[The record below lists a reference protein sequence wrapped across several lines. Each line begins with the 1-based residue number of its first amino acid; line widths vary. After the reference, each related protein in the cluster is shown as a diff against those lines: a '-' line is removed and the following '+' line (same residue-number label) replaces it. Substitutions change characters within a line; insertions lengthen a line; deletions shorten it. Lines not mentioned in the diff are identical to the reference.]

1 MNFQNIL
8 SDQTVQQIGWTLIH
22 FLWEA
27 AAAAIVLASVLLWLR
42 KSKAT
47 ARYIAA
53 CATLALM
60 VAVPCITFY
69 CVGKS
74 HVRAEVAADEG
85 AVAVSAAPEL
95 VKAQAPAETEPAITH
110 ASPSST
116 SPAGTLRLTEKAKL
130 LLEPALPYLV
140 FGWLAGVFALS
151 LWYVGGWSQL
161 QRYKRKMT
169 SAVSQRDCK
178 KVKELAEM
186 LRIRRAV
193 RVLQSALVQVPTV
206 VGWLRPVILLPAS
219 AMTGLS
225 FEQLEAILAHELAHI
240 RRCDYLVNMLQ
251 TVVEIL
257 GFYHPAVWWVSHKIR
272 VEREN
277 CCDDLAVAVCG
288 DKVRYARALALLEE
302 MRADRPRLAVAANAG
317 SLLGRIR
324 RLVGDASKENKSSAW
339 VGAVIT
345 LLVLALAIPS
355 TLALSGGSTSK
366 PEKVDARTLFE
377 NLRHAQRPVENMRV
391 EFGYETWGFPPGGAM
406 WSRKSDAGKR
416 KYVLWRHDYTALIS
430 GRRSRFEWQ
439 MRLFRNKDDKEPFQS
454 GRTISVF
461 DGNELHTLAEKSKRG
476 RRSPRDDNE
485 RQLLVLL
492 QAIPSDL
499 KDLMDY
505 EDLAEEFDFDVT
517 DGDKPGLYILDA
529 VRKEDDMHWQ
539 LTIDGNRGFNNVKT
553 VLFRSDGSDSVER
566 QTNVTLREYPGGIW
580 YPAEL
585 EKIDNSAAD
594 VGRRIVTTVS
604 AEFDVDVG
612 DDAFELKWPVGTKVF
627 DVFREGHVTIGEN
640 GEPEEFAPLSDDRP
654 RPRRTPA
661 VRTSP
666 SKSRFMVA
674 MAQGVTVELVGVCE
688 HPSDGRQ
695 WWRPDGRNLAEDA
708 RPYQKL
714 NMLALPRNQQ
724 ENKLLELA
732 VRVTNVDYEPAGI
745 TSDAGDRGF
754 RKYGDNIYA
763 ATIEVPKNQN
773 QQDITLGMAAG
784 VWETAAISEA
794 AFGRRSRRITEG
806 FAFTEAYSTTE
817 GAAVTITHETDAG
830 NTDFRIVCRDKS
842 GNIHP
847 ADSCSS
853 KSFGAWTQTTALFS
867 DLTAEAIGV
876 FEFHTRPFVW
886 VRFSNVSLRPGVHTD
901 VVISA
906 EGKVRRPPAR
916 RPQPAATTARP
927 RKAVTPTARRP
938 RPAATP
944 ERPEAPAKKDIA
956 ANLQI
961 LNKHQEQLRMDLRF
975 AEEALEEVR
984 RRYGLGDLEE
994 RSYPHHITQRLIRLQ
1009 QQRDDC
1015 LLEVAQLQ
1023 AKIGILE
1030 QEDTPGGKA
1039 NLKKARDEYIILQ
1052 NKLAQ
1057 LRVMCI
1063 EARNKNNRLDQ
1074 ARTQYQQRAAI
1085 RDERMRALDEIKA
1098 QIEKLKIVY
1107 EQSKP
1112 KVTPRRRDVK

>member
-42 KSKAT
+42 KSKAA

-60 VAVPCITFY
+60 VAAPCVTFY

-85 AVAVSAAPEL
+85 AVAVSAAPVL
-95 VKAQAPAETEPAITH
+95 VEAQAPAETEPAITH

-116 SPAGTLRLTEKAKL
+116 SPAGSLRLTERAKL

-151 LWYVGGWSQL
+151 LWYVGGWGQL

-366 PEKVDARTLFE
+366 PEKTDARTLFE
-377 NLRHAQRPVENMRV
+377 NLRHAQRPVENMRL
-391 EFGYETWGFPPGGAM
+391 EFGYESWAFPPGG
-406 WSRKSDAGKR
+406 SRWRTGADANEK

-439 MRLFRNKDDKEPFQS
+439 MRLFRNKGDKEPFQS
-454 GRTISVF
+454 GRTISIF
-461 DGNELHTLAEKSKRG
+461 DGNELCTMTEERKKG

-499 KDLMDY
+499 KDLVDY
-505 EDLAEEFDFDVT
+505 DKLAEEFDFDVM

-529 VRKEDDMHWQ
+529 VRKEDGMHWQ

-585 EKIDNSAAD
+585 EKINNSAAD
-594 VGRRIVTTVS
+594 VGRRIVTTVN

-612 DDAFELKWPVGTKVF
+612 ADAFELKWPAGTKVF
-627 DVFREGHVTIGEN
+627 DVFREGHVTIGDN
-640 GEPEEFAPLSDDRP
+640 GEPAEFTPLSDDRP
-654 RPRRTPA
+654 RPRRAPA
-661 VRTSP
+661 STKP
-666 SKSRFMVA
+666 TESRFMVA

-695 WWRPDGRNLAEDA
+695 WWRPDGSLLKD
-708 RPYQKL
+708 RPYKSTGSIL
-714 NMLALPRNQQ
+714 PPEAGFKYYEFALRLESPRRTSIKWSVPGGKRGSDTGRPIGQDGQHIEELRAYTVNQPEDRETALVRIGITAGDWDTIATHPAEVDEQ
-724 ENKLLELA
+724 TYNTADHAVAFGIAHEVSGYTLLPVVHNYNRGKTTVA
-732 VRVTNVDYEPAGI
+732 VRVI
-745 TSDAGDRGF
+745 
-754 RKYGDNIYA
+754 
-763 ATIEVPKNQN
+763 
-773 QQDITLGMAAG
+773 
-784 VWETAAISEA
+784 
-794 AFGRRSRRITEG
+794 
-806 FAFTEAYSTTE
+806 
-817 GAAVTITHETDAG
+817 AVTNSGAQIQSG
-830 NTDFRIVCRDKS
+830 CS
-842 GNIHP
+842 GSGGNILNSLTYRFP
-847 ADSCSS
+847 TPL
-853 KSFGAWTQTTALFS
+853 KNIKQFQFQT
-867 DLTAEAIGV
+867 
-876 FEFHTRPFVW
+876 RQYQW
-886 VRFSNVSLRPGVHTD
+886 VTFNNVSLRPGVQTD

-906 EGKVRRPPAR
+906 EGPVRPP
-916 RPQPAATTARP
+916 
-927 RKAVTPTARRP
+927 ARRP

-944 ERPEAPAKKDIA
+944 ERPEAPAKQDIA
-956 ANLQI
+956 AKLQI
-961 LNKHQEQLRMDLRF
+961 LIKHQKQLQTDLWS
-975 AEEALEEVR
+975 AEEALEDTR

-994 RSYPHHITQRLIRLQ
+994 RAYPHHITQRLIRLQ

-1015 LLEVAQLQ
+1015 LLEVAQVQ

-1030 QEDTPGGKA
+1030 QEDTPGGKE
-1039 NLKKARDEYIILQ
+1039 NLKKTRDEYVILQ
-1052 NKLAQ
+1052 SKLEQ
-1057 LRVMCI
+1057 LNRMCE
-1063 EARNKNNRLDQ
+1063 EAAAKKRELDQ

-1085 RDERMRALDEIKA
+1085 RDERMRALDEIKGE
-1098 QIEKLKIVY
+1098 IEKLKIVY
-1107 EQSKP
+1107 EQSEP
-1112 KVTPRRRDVK
+1112 KVTPRRLK

>member
-169 SAVSQRDCK
+169 SAVSQRDYK

-454 GRTISVF
+454 GRT
-461 DGNELHTLAEKSKRG
+461 
-476 RRSPRDDNE
+476 
-485 RQLLVLL
+485 
-492 QAIPSDL
+492 
-499 KDLMDY
+499 
-505 EDLAEEFDFDVT
+505 
-517 DGDKPGLYILDA
+517 
-529 VRKEDDMHWQ
+529 
-539 LTIDGNRGFNNVKT
+539 
-553 VLFRSDGSDSVER
+553 
-566 QTNVTLREYPGGIW
+566 
-580 YPAEL
+580 
-585 EKIDNSAAD
+585 
-594 VGRRIVTTVS
+594 
-604 AEFDVDVG
+604 
-612 DDAFELKWPVGTKVF
+612 
-627 DVFREGHVTIGEN
+627 
-640 GEPEEFAPLSDDRP
+640 
-654 RPRRTPA
+654 
-661 VRTSP
+661 
-666 SKSRFMVA
+666 
-674 MAQGVTVELVGVCE
+674 
-688 HPSDGRQ
+688 
-695 WWRPDGRNLAEDA
+695 
-708 RPYQKL
+708 
-714 NMLALPRNQQ
+714 
-724 ENKLLELA
+724 
-732 VRVTNVDYEPAGI
+732 
-745 TSDAGDRGF
+745 
-754 RKYGDNIYA
+754 
-763 ATIEVPKNQN
+763 
-773 QQDITLGMAAG
+773 
-784 VWETAAISEA
+784 
-794 AFGRRSRRITEG
+794 
-806 FAFTEAYSTTE
+806 
-817 GAAVTITHETDAG
+817 
-830 NTDFRIVCRDKS
+830 
-842 GNIHP
+842 
-847 ADSCSS
+847 
-853 KSFGAWTQTTALFS
+853 
-867 DLTAEAIGV
+867 
-876 FEFHTRPFVW
+876 
-886 VRFSNVSLRPGVHTD
+886 
-901 VVISA
+901 
-906 EGKVRRPPAR
+906 
-916 RPQPAATTARP
+916 
-927 RKAVTPTARRP
+927 
-938 RPAATP
+938 
-944 ERPEAPAKKDIA
+944 
-956 ANLQI
+956 
-961 LNKHQEQLRMDLRF
+961 
-975 AEEALEEVR
+975 
-984 RRYGLGDLEE
+984 
-994 RSYPHHITQRLIRLQ
+994 
-1009 QQRDDC
+1009 
-1015 LLEVAQLQ
+1015 
-1023 AKIGILE
+1023 
-1030 QEDTPGGKA
+1030 
-1039 NLKKARDEYIILQ
+1039 
-1052 NKLAQ
+1052 
-1057 LRVMCI
+1057 
-1063 EARNKNNRLDQ
+1063 
-1074 ARTQYQQRAAI
+1074 
-1085 RDERMRALDEIKA
+1085 
-1098 QIEKLKIVY
+1098 
-1107 EQSKP
+1107 
-1112 KVTPRRRDVK
+1112 

>member
-22 FLWEA
+22 FLWQA

-42 KSKAT
+42 KSKAS

-60 VAVPCITFY
+60 VAAPCVTFY

-74 HVRAEVAADEG
+74 HVRAEVAADGG
-85 AVAVSAAPEL
+85 AVAISAAPVL
-95 VKAQAPAETEPAITH
+95 VEALAPAGTEPAITH

-169 SAVSQRDCK
+169 SAVSQRDYR
-178 KVKELAEM
+178 KVKELAEL

-251 TVVEIL
+251 TTVEIL

-366 PEKVDARTLFE
+366 PEKPDARTLFE

-391 EFGYETWGFPPGGAM
+391 EFGYESWAFPPGG
-406 WSRKSDAGKR
+406 SRWRTGADANRK

-439 MRLFRNKDDKEPFQS
+439 MSLFRNKDDKEPFQS

-461 DGNELHTLAEKSKRG
+461 DGQELRSLAENSKKG

-485 RQLLVLL
+485 RRLLVLL

-499 KDLMDY
+499 KDLVYY
-505 EDLAEEFDFDVT
+505 EKIADEYNFDVIE
-517 DGDKPGLYILDA
+517 GDKPGLYILDA
-529 VRKEDDMHWQ
+529 VRKEDGMHWQ

-553 VLFRSDGSDSVER
+553 VLFRSDGSDSVSR

-585 EKIDNSAAD
+585 EKIDNSAVD

-612 DDAFELKWPVGTKVF
+612 ADAFELKWPAGTKVF
-627 DVFREGHVTIGEN
+627 DVFRKGHVTIGEN
-640 GEPEEFAPLSDDRP
+640 GEPAEFTPLSDDRP
-654 RPRRTPA
+654 RPRRAPATEQSREKPYDYFLFFQGRDSLMMAKVLPDGFELKNLDATVRVRSDSTNFLHVSNGKVYCMSLGVFKAIDIESSQVDEIAHIDGYFYDDGCLYAHAGEEWSIYDLRKRAYRKDMPFAAPAYHLSPMERRVAFSPDKKRLAYFIYKAEAGVQLKVVNTVTGQVTEPCPPFVYHESPAGWADALARFRFVWLDSENILYFRTENLGKWENALNHLVKTNVVTGETKDVAPFPAPGFCTAELLLPELESEPVLVVDSGPGKGRYRVDLEQGRIIKGDTRLGEFRLSAGGYFTALELHRPDSIHHRDKQIAGPAIAAVSPDGKRIIWTVYGRPRNRAEARRQAQLGYYDSDEQA
-661 VRTSP
+661 VRTISGAGP
-666 SKSRFMVA
+666 PLLWFR
-674 MAQGVTVELVGVCE
+674 E
-688 HPSDGRQ
+688 SDLEARQ
-695 WWRPDGRNLAEDA
+695 EPEET
-708 RPYQKL
+708 
-714 NMLALPRNQQ
+714 PRN
-724 ENKLLELA
+724 
-732 VRVTNVDYEPAGI
+732 
-745 TSDAGDRGF
+745 
-754 RKYGDNIYA
+754 
-763 ATIEVPKNQN
+763 
-773 QQDITLGMAAG
+773 
-784 VWETAAISEA
+784 
-794 AFGRRSRRITEG
+794 
-806 FAFTEAYSTTE
+806 
-817 GAAVTITHETDAG
+817 
-830 NTDFRIVCRDKS
+830 
-842 GNIHP
+842 
-847 ADSCSS
+847 
-853 KSFGAWTQTTALFS
+853 
-867 DLTAEAIGV
+867 
-876 FEFHTRPFVW
+876 
-886 VRFSNVSLRPGVHTD
+886 
-901 VVISA
+901 
-906 EGKVRRPPAR
+906 
-916 RPQPAATTARP
+916 
-927 RKAVTPTARRP
+927 
-938 RPAATP
+938 
-944 ERPEAPAKKDIA
+944 
-956 ANLQI
+956 
-961 LNKHQEQLRMDLRF
+961 
-975 AEEALEEVR
+975 
-984 RRYGLGDLEE
+984 
-994 RSYPHHITQRLIRLQ
+994 
-1009 QQRDDC
+1009 
-1015 LLEVAQLQ
+1015 
-1023 AKIGILE
+1023 
-1030 QEDTPGGKA
+1030 
-1039 NLKKARDEYIILQ
+1039 
-1052 NKLAQ
+1052 
-1057 LRVMCI
+1057 
-1063 EARNKNNRLDQ
+1063 
-1074 ARTQYQQRAAI
+1074 
-1085 RDERMRALDEIKA
+1085 
-1098 QIEKLKIVY
+1098 
-1107 EQSKP
+1107 
-1112 KVTPRRRDVK
+1112 